1 MSNID
6 WEKYYH
12 QTIQKPPSK
21 LLLQA
26 LTYEIPQ
33 KIAIDLGAGGLRE
46 SKYLLEHDFD
56 VTAVDSEP
64 AMGIEAKRIMS
75 DRFHYFIT
83 PLQTFNF
90 QKNYYGLAIAIYSL
104 PFIPEENFYCVFQ
117 NIQESLVKGG
127 IFCGQ
132 LFGDR
137 DGWNTHATM
146 TFHTQAQAREL
157 FHDMDIL
164 FFHEEEKDGATASGS
179 TKHWHV
185 FHVIAQ
191 KR

>member
-1 MSNID
+1 MSNTD

-64 AMGIEAKRIMS
+64 AMEMEAKKIAS

-83 PLQTFNF
+83 PLQSLDF
-90 QKNYYGLAIAIYSL
+90 KKEYYGLALAIYSL
-104 PFIPEENFYCVFQ
+104 PFIPQEDFCSVFQ
-117 NIQESLVKGG
+117 NIQESLVKDG

-137 DGWNTHATM
+137 DGWNTNPTM
-146 TFHTQAQAREL
+146 TFHTESQAREL

-164 FFHEEEKDGATASGS
+164 FFHEEEKDGTTASGS

>member
-1 MSNID
+1 MTDTD

-12 QTIQKPPSK
+12 QTNQKPISK

-64 AMGIEAKRIMS
+64 AMEIEAKKITS
-75 DRFHYFIT
+75 DRFRYFVT
-83 PLQTFNF
+83 SLQTFNF
-90 QKNYYGLAIAIYSL
+90 EQNYYGLAIAIYSL
-104 PFIPEENFYCVFQ
+104 PFISPKNFLSVFQ
-117 NIQESLVKGG
+117 NIQASLVKDGL
-127 IFCGQ
+127 FCGQ
-132 LFGDR
+132 LFGNR
-137 DGWNTHATM
+137 DGWNTNTTM
-146 TFHTQAQAREL
+146 TFHTESQARAL

-164 FFHEEEKDGATASGS
+164 FFHEEEKDGTTASGN

-185 FHVIAQ
+185 FHVIAR